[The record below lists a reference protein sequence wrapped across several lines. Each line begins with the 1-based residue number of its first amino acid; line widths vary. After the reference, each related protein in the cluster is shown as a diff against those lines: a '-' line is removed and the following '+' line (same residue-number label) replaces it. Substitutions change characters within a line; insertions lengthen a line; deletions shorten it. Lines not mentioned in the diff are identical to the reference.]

1 MSSPKAAKVPALS
14 ITPADLDQAAARLQ
28 EAEAT
33 RIPVAPVRDLLGPS
47 NITDAYAVQ
56 QRIITAKIAGGATR
70 VGRKIGLT
78 SLAVQEQVGVDTPDF
93 GVLLNDMAYSDGD
106 HIPIER
112 LIAPRAEAE
121 IAFVLA
127 TDVTDPQI
135 SLEDLA
141 KAVAYASPAIEV
153 VDSRVDNW
161 DIQISDTVADNA
173 SSGVFVLGEAKLP
186 LSEFV
191 PRNSKMRMTS
201 NGREVSQG
209 TGAAC
214 LGDPLEALRWLAR
227 TSIEFGAPLRAGEV
241 VLSGALGPL
250 APVEAGKTLMASI
263 TGLGTVTVTFTQ
275 GEIQ

>member
-1 MSSPKAAKVPALS
+1 MNVPEAAVPASS
-14 ITPADLDQAAARLQ
+14 ITPMDLDAAVARLQ
-28 EAEAT
+28 EAERT
-33 RIPVAPVRDLLGPS
+33 HVPGAPVRDLLGAS

-56 QRIITAKIAGGATR
+56 QRIIAGKIAAGAKP

-78 SLAVQEQVGVDTPDF
+78 SLAVQQQVGVSTPDF
-93 GVLLNDMAYSDGD
+93 GVLLDDMAYADGAY
-106 HIPIER
+106 IPVER

-127 TDVTDPQI
+127 RDITDPGI

-141 KAVAYASPAIEV
+141 AAVAYASPAIEV
-153 VDSRVDNW
+153 VDSRVANW

-173 SSGVFVLGEAKLP
+173 SSGVFVLGDARLP
-186 LSEFV
+186 LDGFA
-191 PRNSKMRMTS
+191 PRESRMRMTS
-201 NGREVSQG
+201 NGREVSTG

-214 LGDPLEALRWLAR
+214 LGDPLKALRWLAR

-250 APVEAGKTLMASI
+250 APVEPGQTLMASI
-263 TGLGTVTVTFTQ
+263 TGLGSVTVTFTQ
-275 GEIQ
+275 GGIQ